1 MYSIL
6 VAFVYE
12 CLLYLNF
19 TMDMMSRK
27 TVNTLLKQ
35 KMFKTFTDIQNK
47 HSTLQAPSQ
56 TPTLPLIPKFFPPLA
71 ATNHICVTC
80 TYSALHLPVHN
91 LLRQGLRLKVPKP
104 WWLLDITKTRYTIC
118 HIIFF
123 QLKFTMCHIWNV
135 PQNLMVISF
144 GNYLQCGRT
153 YSPETKS
160 PTPCYIICYQ
170 SKLQWLAIPEETL
183 SSPCM
188 HGKIRPETQEH

>member
-104 WWLLDITKTRYTIC
+104 
-118 HIIFF
+118 
-123 QLKFTMCHIWNV
+123 
-135 PQNLMVISF
+135 
-144 GNYLQCGRT
+144 
-153 YSPETKS
+153 
-160 PTPCYIICYQ
+160 
-170 SKLQWLAIPEETL
+170 
-183 SSPCM
+183 
-188 HGKIRPETQEH
+188 